1 MIAYDLKDIHA
12 AKSLAKYCE
21 KFDFEIDA
29 IYGRYVVDAKSV
41 MGLIDL
47 VGHVVELRPHCDRDK
62 VVSFTND
69 IKNI

>member
-29 IYGRYVVDAKSV
+29 IYGRYVVDAKV
-41 MGLIDL
+41 
-47 VGHVVELRPHCDRDK
+47 
-62 VVSFTND
+62 
-69 IKNI
+69 